1 MFLVHLPT
9 FSQSFFEP
17 ARYISFSLRSIA
29 VLSLTICL
37 YAFLPHPVFS
47 SQELAG
53 IQEILEE
60 ARETA
65 LTIPDIDFRRSA
77 LGILVELQADAGDF
91 PAALQ
96 SAKLIGDEHQTV
108 LILQNIATVQ
118 IEKGDIA
125 GARSTAAAIKD
136 DYHKAVVF
144 GHMAENQAKHG
155 DTREALTT
163 ADAIKN
169 PAHRDEA
176 LQGIVTAQ
184 AEAGRFSDA
193 LKTVSAIRDP
203 KAKAWALQLIGVGQA
218 ERGKIQDAETTI
230 AIIEDPGAHA
240 RILAAF
246 ASGKAKSGDVKA
258 AREIASKISSP
269 ALKDW
274 AIQLIAVAQAK
285 RGDTQGAV
293 ETASSLEDPAW
304 KTDTYCKI
312 AETETALGHG
322 TSARQTLQEG
332 VQIAASVTSSIK
344 PNILLDLAAVQA
356 RAGAIENAKHTLDM
370 IGKDAE
376 WKDNG
381 LGRIVNAQAE
391 AEDIQGALST
401 VDEMKG
407 MGAKGTAFLS
417 IAIARVKSGE
427 LQAVK
432 IWARTQ
438 ESPLLRTPILLG
450 IARGKLE
457 QNHSGVESKS
467 ASRFSECFSLS
478 LLQDLP

>member
-1 MFLVHLPT
+1 MLLAHLLT
-9 FSQSFFEP
+9 FFTKLFEP
-17 ARYISFSLRSIA
+17 ARYISFSFQSIV

-37 YAFLPHPVFS
+37 YVFLPHPVFS

-53 IQEILEE
+53 IQEVLEE

-65 LTIPDIDFRRSA
+65 LTIPDIDLRRSA
-77 LGILVELQADAGDF
+77 LRILVEIQADSGDF

-96 SAKLIGDEHQTV
+96 SAKSIGDEHQTV
-108 LILQNIATVQ
+108 LILKHIATVQ

-125 GARSTAAAIKD
+125 GARSTAAAIRD

-144 GHMAENQAKHG
+144 GHLAENQAKHG
-155 DTREALTT
+155 DIREALTT
-163 ADAIKN
+163 ADVIKN
-169 PAHRDEA
+169 PTYRDQA

-184 AEAGRFSDA
+184 TTAGRFSDA

-203 KAKAWALQLIGVGQA
+203 KEKAWALQVIGVGQA
-218 ERGKIQDAETTI
+218 EGGKIQDAETTI
-230 AIIEDPGAHA
+230 ATIEDPVAHA

-246 ASGKAKSGDVKA
+246 ALSKAKSGDIEA

-269 ALKDW
+269 TLKDW
-274 AIQLIAVAQAK
+274 AIQLIAIAQAK

-293 ETASSLEDPAW
+293 ETTSSLEDPAW
-304 KTDTYCKI
+304 KADTYCKI
-312 AETETALGHG
+312 AETETALGYV

-332 VQIAASVTSSIK
+332 VQIAASVTSSVK

-356 RAGAIENAKHTLDM
+356 KAGAIENAKHTIDM

-376 WKDNG
+376 WKDSG
-381 LGRIVNAQAE
+381 LVRIMNAQTE
-391 AEDIQGALST
+391 AGDIQGALST
-401 VDEMKG
+401 ANEMESI
-407 MGAKGTAFLS
+407 GAKGSAFLS
-417 IAIARVKSGE
+417 IALARVKSGE
-427 LQAVK
+427 LKAVK
-432 IWARTQ
+432 LWARTE

-457 QNHSGVESKS
+457 QNHAGVEPKS
-467 ASRFSECFSLS
+467 ASRLGECFSLS
-478 LLQDLP
+478 LLQGLP